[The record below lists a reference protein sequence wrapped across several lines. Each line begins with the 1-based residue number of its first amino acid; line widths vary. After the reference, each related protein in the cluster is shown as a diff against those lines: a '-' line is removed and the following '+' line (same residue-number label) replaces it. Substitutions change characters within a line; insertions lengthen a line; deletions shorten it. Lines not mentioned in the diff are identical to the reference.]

1 LHGNRRRHG
10 AARPTT
16 AAGLSID
23 FTDLLRDG
31 VHRPFYSRGMDARTR
46 KTADIDEA
54 VADDARSIAE
64 SITAKRD
71 RLLASLTLIAGIGL
85 IVSLPF
91 ALRAGAEFF
100 MPVTAALVVAIALV
114 PLLEWFERRGIPSKA
129 SAGLCVILFLLLALF
144 AIGSILMPA
153 SNWVAQV
160 PTKIPRVRA
169 ALEPVIQLYKH
180 LDRFI
185 DRTVSQI
192 AITQQEHTRSVTIE
206 TPNSMSNLLISSA
219 PHLLI
224 QLFFALLVIFFF
236 LAGWTAMRK
245 KTIVSRGSFE
255 GALTTARVIQQV
267 VDATSTYLGTIT
279 LINIGLGALTAG
291 ALWLLGMPSPVM
303 WGGIVAVANY
313 IPYLGPIVCALL
325 LFFGALMTYPDI
337 WPALAPP
344 AAFICF
350 HLVEANFFTPMVVGH
365 RLTISPL
372 SILISLSFW
381 AWVWGTTGALL
392 AVPLLIIMKT
402 IFSAAGTPDIA
413 GFLFEHGTLTHIGD
427 PDEEEENER
436 QEMQPAMVDT
446 PQRPS

>member
-1 LHGNRRRHG
+1 
-10 AARPTT
+10 
-16 AAGLSID
+16 
-23 FTDLLRDG
+23 
-31 VHRPFYSRGMDARTR
+31 
-46 KTADIDEA
+46 
-54 VADDARSIAE
+54 
-64 SITAKRD
+64 
-71 RLLASLTLIAGIGL
+71 
-85 IVSLPF
+85 
-91 ALRAGAEFF
+91 

-129 SAGLCVILFLLLALF
+129 SAGLCVLLFLMMALF
-144 AIGSILMPA
+144 AIGSIVIPA
-153 SNWVAQV
+153 SDWVAQV
-160 PTKIPRVRA
+160 PGKIPKVRL
-169 ALEPVIQLYKH
+169 ALEPVIRLYKH
-180 LDRFI
+180 LDKWIERA
-185 DRTVSQI
+185 TSQI
-192 AITQQEHTRSVTIE
+192 AIGGPAPPTRTVSVE
-206 TPNSMSNLLISSA
+206 APHSMLGLLTSSA

-245 KTIVSRGSFE
+245 KAIVTRGSFE

-279 LINIGLGALTAG
+279 LINVGLGALTTLV
-291 ALWLLGMPSPVM
+291 LWLMGMPSPVM

-325 LFFGALMTYPDI
+325 LFLGGLMTYPDI
-337 WPALAPP
+337 WGALGPP
-344 AAFICF
+344 AAFIGF
-350 HLVEANFFTPMVVGH
+350 HLIEANFFTPMVVGH

-413 GFLFEHGTLTHIGD
+413 GFLFEHGTLTHAGEE
-427 PDEEEENER
+427 DEEEVEDR
-436 QEMQPAMVDT
+436 QELEPAMVDT
-446 PQRPS
+446 PERPS

>member
-1 LHGNRRRHG
+1 
-10 AARPTT
+10 
-16 AAGLSID
+16 
-23 FTDLLRDG
+23 
-31 VHRPFYSRGMDARTR
+31 MDARTR
-46 KTADIDEA
+46 KQHQLIEEPSDEA
-54 VADDARSIAE
+54 RALADTIP
-64 SITAKRD
+64 AKRD
-71 RLLASLTLIAGIGL
+71 RLLAPMPLSAGIGL
-85 IVSLPF
+85 IVGLPF
-91 ALRAGAEFF
+91 ALRMGAEFF

-129 SAGLCVILFLLLALF
+129 AAGLCVIIFLGLALF
-144 AIGSILMPA
+144 ALGSIVVPA
-153 SNWVAQV
+153 TDWVHQV
-160 PTKIPRVRA
+160 PSKIPKVRA
-169 ALEPVIQLYKH
+169 ALEPVFDLYKN

-185 DRTVSQI
+185 ERTTQQI
-192 AITQQEHTRSVTIE
+192 AISRSPSRTVQVE
-206 TPNSMSNLLISSA
+206 TPNSMSSLLISSA

-279 LINIGLGALTAG
+279 LINVGLGALTA
-291 ALWLLGMPSPVM
+291 AVLWWLGMPSPVM

-313 IPYLGPIVCALL
+313 IPYLGPIVAALL
-325 LFFGALMTYPDI
+325 LFLGGLMTYPDI
-337 WPALAPP
+337 WGAMMPP
-344 AAFICF
+344 AAFIGF
-350 HLVEANFFTPMVVGH
+350 HLIEANFFTPMVVGH

-372 SILISLSFW
+372 AILISLSFW

-427 PDEEEENER
+427 PDEEEVEER
-436 QEMQPAMVDT
+436 QEIEPAMVDT
-446 PQRPS
+446 PKPSS

>member
-1 LHGNRRRHG
+1 M
-10 AARPTT
+10 
-16 AAGLSID
+16 
-23 FTDLLRDG
+23 LRL
-31 VHRPFYSRGMDARTR
+31 MDARTR
-46 KTADIDEA
+46 KQHQIVDETSDEA
-54 VADDARSIAE
+54 RTLAE
-64 SITAKRD
+64 TITVKRD
-71 RLLASLTLIAGIGL
+71 RLLASLTLIAGIGV
-85 IVSLPF
+85 IVALPF
-91 ALRAGAEFF
+91 ALRSGAEFF

-129 SAGLCVILFLLLALF
+129 SAGLCVLMFLAMALF
-144 AIGSILMPA
+144 AIGSIVIPA
-153 SNWVAQV
+153 TDWVAQV
-160 PTKIPRVRA
+160 PSKIPKIRA

-180 LDRFI
+180 LDRWI
-185 DRTVSQI
+185 DKATSQI
-192 AITQQEHTRSVTIE
+192 AIAPAPPAHTVTLE
-206 TPNSMSNLLISSA
+206 EPHSTVGLLASSA

-245 KTIVSRGSFE
+245 KAIVTRGSFE

-267 VDATSTYLGTIT
+267 VDATSTYLLTIT
-279 LINIGLGALTAG
+279 LINAGLGALTAFV
-291 ALWLLGMPSPVM
+291 LWWLGMPSPVM

-325 LFFGALMTYPDI
+325 LFFGGLMTYPDV
-337 WPALAPP
+337 WGAMLPP
-344 AAFICF
+344 AAFIGF

-402 IFSAAGTPDIA
+402 VFSAAGTPDIA

-427 PDEEEENER
+427 EDEEEVEER
-436 QEMQPAMVDT
+436 QELEPAMVDT
-446 PQRPS
+446 PERPT

>member
-1 LHGNRRRHG
+1 
-10 AARPTT
+10 
-16 AAGLSID
+16 
-23 FTDLLRDG
+23 
-31 VHRPFYSRGMDARTR
+31 MDARTS
-46 KTADIDEA
+46 KQQHEIEPVSDEA
-54 VADDARSIAE
+54 RVLAE
-64 SITAKRD
+64 TITVKRD
-71 RLLASLTLIAGIGL
+71 RLLASLTLIAGVGL
-85 IVSLPF
+85 IVALPF
-91 ALRAGAEFF
+91 ALRWGAEFF
-100 MPVTAALVVAIALV
+100 LPVTAALVVAVALV
-114 PLLEWFERRGIPSKA
+114 PMLEWFERRGVPAKLA
-129 SAGLCVILFLLLALF
+129 AGLCVLIFLAITIF
-144 AIGSILMPA
+144 AIGSILVPA
-153 SNWVAQV
+153 TDWVALV
-160 PTKIPRVRA
+160 PQRIGKVRD
-169 ALEPVIQLYKH
+169 ALQPVLDLYKN

-185 DRTVSQI
+185 DRTTSQI
-192 AITQQEHTRSVTIE
+192 AISQPQGRTVRIE
-206 TPNSMSNLLISSA
+206 TPNSALGLLTSSA

-236 LAGWTAMRK
+236 LAGWTTMRK

-291 ALWLLGMPSPVM
+291 ALWWLGMPSPIM

-313 IPYLGPIVCALL
+313 IPYLGPIASAAV
-325 LFFGALMTYPDI
+325 LFFGGLMTYPDV
-337 WPALAPP
+337 WSALMPP
-344 AAFICF
+344 AAFISF

-427 PDEEEENER
+427 PDEDKEDEKR
-436 QEMQPAMVDT
+436 EMQPAMVDT
-446 PQRPS
+446 EKPAT

>member
-1 LHGNRRRHG
+1 MSG
-10 AARPTT
+10 
-16 AAGLSID
+16 D
-23 FTDLLRDG
+23 MLRL
-31 VHRPFYSRGMDARTR
+31 MDARTR
-46 KTADIDEA
+46 KQHQIVDETSDEA
-54 VADDARSIAE
+54 RTLAE
-64 SITAKRD
+64 TITVKRD
-71 RLLASLTLIAGIGL
+71 RLLASLTLIAGIGV
-85 IVSLPF
+85 IVALPF
-91 ALRAGAEFF
+91 ALRSGAEFF

-129 SAGLCVILFLLLALF
+129 SAGLCVLMFLAMALF
-144 AIGSILMPA
+144 AIGSIVIPA
-153 SNWVAQV
+153 TDWVAQV
-160 PTKIPRVRA
+160 PSKIPKIRA

-180 LDRFI
+180 LDRWI
-185 DRTVSQI
+185 DKATSQI
-192 AITQQEHTRSVTIE
+192 AIAPAPPAHTVTLE
-206 TPNSMSNLLISSA
+206 EPHSTVGLLASSA

-245 KTIVSRGSFE
+245 KAIVTRGSFE

-267 VDATSTYLGTIT
+267 VDATSTYLLTIT
-279 LINIGLGALTAG
+279 LINAGLGALTAFV
-291 ALWLLGMPSPVM
+291 LWWLGMPSPVM

-325 LFFGALMTYPDI
+325 LFFGGLMTYPDV
-337 WPALAPP
+337 WGAMLPP
-344 AAFICF
+344 AAFIGF

-402 IFSAAGTPDIA
+402 VFSAAGTPDIA

-427 PDEEEENER
+427 EDEEEVDER
-436 QEMQPAMVDT
+436 QELEPAMVDT
-446 PQRPS
+446 PERPT

>member
-1 LHGNRRRHG
+1 
-10 AARPTT
+10 
-16 AAGLSID
+16 
-23 FTDLLRDG
+23 
-31 VHRPFYSRGMDARTR
+31 MDARTR
-46 KTADIDEA
+46 KHRHVEDDTAEEA
-54 VADDARSIAE
+54 AILAE
-64 SITAKRD
+64 GITAKRD
-71 RLLASLTLIAGIGL
+71 RLLASLTLIAGIGV
-85 IVSLPF
+85 IVVIPF

-114 PLLEWFERRGIPSKA
+114 PLLEWFERRGVPAKL
-129 SAGLCVILFLLLALF
+129 SAGLCLIIFLAVALF
-144 AIGSILMPA
+144 AIGSIVIPA
-153 SNWVAQV
+153 SDWVAQV
-160 PTKIPRVRA
+160 PTKITKVRS
-169 ALEPVIQLYKH
+169 ALEPIFDLYKN
-180 LDRFI
+180 LDRWI
-185 DRTVSQI
+185 DRATAQIAVAPNPASRTVSVEQP
-192 AITQQEHTRSVTIE
+192 HSVGT
-206 TPNSMSNLLISSA
+206 LLISSA

-255 GALTTARVIQQV
+255 GALTTARVIQEV

-279 LINIGLGALTAG
+279 LINIGLGGLTAL
-291 ALWLLGMPSPVM
+291 ALWWLGMPSPIM

-325 LFFGALMTYPDI
+325 LFVGGLMTYPDI
-337 WPALAPP
+337 WGALLPP
-344 AAFICF
+344 AAFISF
-350 HLVEANFFTPMVVGH
+350 HLIEANFFTPMVVGH

-413 GFLFEHGTLTHIGD
+413 GFLFEHGTLTHVGD
-427 PDEEEENER
+427 PDEEEVEER
-436 QEMQPAMVDT
+436 QEMEPAMVDT
-446 PQRPS
+446 PKPLS

>member
-1 LHGNRRRHG
+1 VT
-10 AARPTT
+10 ACARPDI
-16 AAGLSID
+16 L
-23 FTDLLRDG
+23 
-31 VHRPFYSRGMDARTR
+31 PNMDARTR
-46 KTADIDEA
+46 KHHVEDETADEA
-54 VADDARSIAE
+54 RMLAE
-64 SITAKRD
+64 TITAKRD

-85 IVSLPF
+85 VAALPF
-91 ALRAGAEFF
+91 ALREGAEFF

-114 PLLEWFERRGIPSKA
+114 PLLEWFERRGLPSKLA
-129 SAGLCVILFLLLALF
+129 AGLCLVLFLLLAFF
-144 AIGSILMPA
+144 AIGSIVIPA
-153 SNWVAQV
+153 SDWVAQV
-160 PTKIPRVRA
+160 PTKITKVRA
-169 ALEPVIQLYKH
+169 ALEPVIQIYKH

-185 DRTVSQI
+185 DKTVSQI
-192 AITQQEHTRSVTIE
+192 AAAPPPTRTVSIE
-206 TPNSMSNLLISSA
+206 APHSMLGLLTTFA

-245 KTIVSRGSFE
+245 RTIVSRGSFE

-291 ALWLLGMPSPVM
+291 ALWLLGMPSPIM

-325 LFFGALMTYPDI
+325 LFIGGLMIYPDI
-337 WPALAPP
+337 WGALAPP
-344 AAFICF
+344 AAFIGF
-350 HLVEANFFTPMVVGH
+350 HLIEANFFTPMVVGH

-372 SILISLSFW
+372 SILVSLSFW

-402 IFSAAGTPDIA
+402 IFSAAGMPDIA
-413 GFLFEHGTLTHIGD
+413 GFLFEHGTLTHVGD
-427 PDEEEENER
+427 PNEEEEDER
-436 QEMQPAMVDT
+436 QEMPPAMVDT
-446 PQRPS
+446 PKPLS